1 MMMIAE
7 GLVSVLLVLGAL
19 FAAIG
24 SWGVVV
30 LPRFL
35 SRVHGPSVAITGGLG
50 TLLFGSMIWFWA
62 TGDHLTG
69 REILVSFILAITA
82 PITAHAMSRAWLAH
96 HPKPI
101 LDTEDQAED

>member
-1 MMMIAE
+1 MMMVVE
-7 GLVSVLLVLGAL
+7 GIVAVLLVLGGI

-35 SRVHGPSVAITGGLG
+35 SRVHGPSIAITGGLG
-50 TLLFGSMIWFWA
+50 TLLFGSMVWFWA

-69 REILVSFILAITA
+69 REIFVSFILAITA
-82 PITAHAMSRAWLAH
+82 PITGHAMSRAWLKH
-96 HPKPI
+96 NPKPI
-101 LDTEDQAED
+101 LDTEDQCED